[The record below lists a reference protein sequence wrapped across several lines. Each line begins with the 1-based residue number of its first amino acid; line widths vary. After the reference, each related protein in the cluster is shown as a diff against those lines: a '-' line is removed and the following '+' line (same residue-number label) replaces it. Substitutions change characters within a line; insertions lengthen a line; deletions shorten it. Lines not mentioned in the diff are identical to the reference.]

1 MKFRNLIVLSVL
13 LAAGT
18 ALAEGATKLAYVDLQ
33 RALNESEA
41 GKKAKELFKGEVDK
55 FEASLKKK
63 KEAVEALKEQ
73 LEKKGSVMKDDERA
87 NLEDEYRKKMRDFEL
102 DYKDSQ
108 AGLQRKDNELTA
120 AILKELALIIRE
132 KGERD
137 GYTMIF
143 EASSNAVLYGAK
155 EIDLT
160 EEVLQEYNR
169 RHKK

>member
-1 MKFRNLIVLSVL
+1 MKLRWVVALSLFV
-13 LAAGT
+13 AAT
-18 ALAEGATKLAYVDLQ
+18 AFAEGTTKFAFVDLQ

-41 GKKAKELFKGEVDK
+41 GKKAKEQFKAEVDK
-55 FEASLKKK
+55 FEGQLKKK

-73 LEKKGSVMKDDERA
+73 LEKKSSVMKDDERA

-120 AILKELALIIRE
+120 SILKDLALIIRE
-132 KGERD
+132 MGEKES
-137 GYTMIF
+137 YTMIF

-160 EEVLQEYNR
+160 EQVLQEYNR